1 MDSGTETGG
10 GAEVGGGRGA
20 RRGAAET
27 PSAETGATGG
37 RPRTQAPP
45 GPGNGAGD
53 PAPAGKRPA
62 GTGAAGDRAGAGGPG
77 ARSGAATGRAGA
89 DGDGRTG
96 GGRRDPRRRRA
107 LLEAADRV
115 ILREGPDASMAS
127 IAAEAGISKPILYR
141 HFGDKSGLYQAL
153 ADRHVRVLVASVRA
167 VFSRPGEI
175 RGRARA
181 AIGTYLAAIAANR
194 QLYRFLIHRAGAED
208 TATHSAM
215 SGLIRSL
222 GGEIADIIL
231 AEGLLGDPVRV
242 PIWSHATVGMVQA
255 AGDWWLDHPDVPR
268 ETVVDGLVDLI
279 LDGLSE
285 ISRR

>member
-1 MDSGTETGG
+1 MNSGTGTGG
-10 GAEVGGGRGA
+10 GADAGGGSGA
-20 RRGAAET
+20 RRGPAET
-27 PSAETGATGG
+27 SPAGADGTGG
-37 RPRTQAPP
+37 RARAKAAPA
-45 GPGNGAGD
+45 GPGSGAGA
-53 PAPAGKRPA
+53 PAPAERRPA
-62 GTGAAGDRAGAGGPG
+62 ATGVTGDRARGGGSQGAHG
-77 ARSGAATGRAGA
+77 SA
-89 DGDGRTG
+89 DGDGRAG
-96 GGRRDPRRRRA
+96 SGRRDPRRRRA

-167 VFSRPGEI
+167 VFSRPGDI

-231 AEGLLGDPVRV
+231 AEGLLDDPVRV

-268 ETVVDGLVDLI
+268 DTVVDGLVDLI

-285 ISRR
+285 ITRR